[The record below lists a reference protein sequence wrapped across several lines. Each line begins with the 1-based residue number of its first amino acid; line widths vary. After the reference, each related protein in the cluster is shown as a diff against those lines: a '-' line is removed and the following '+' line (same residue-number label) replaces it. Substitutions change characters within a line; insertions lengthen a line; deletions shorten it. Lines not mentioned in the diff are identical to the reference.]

1 MKQNEPAKEN
11 YFFVR
16 WLHDFLSVTEE
27 TLARNKNFANWIG
40 NKLLPPVV
48 YYGADGEWLKKSV
61 RFFGWIAVVSVWI
74 ALWMLGGLWLSVLL
88 AIAGI
93 VSILF
98 IAILKFFQ
106 VVLWGIDYI
115 NRHFRGLFSACPH
128 CHERALMPVFLC
140 NRCNG
145 HLEKLSESMKIKGL
159 SPRPTGKSR

>member
-1 MKQNEPAKEN
+1 MPILQILTQFCKS
-11 YFFVR
+11 
-16 WLHDFLSVTEE
+16 L
-27 TLARNKNFANWIG
+27 G